1 MPPDVFGDDLNDEL
15 DIKPDELIVG
25 DDPEEDFGDVDSGD
39 EPEPEPS
46 KPDPDPEPERRHEET
61 IDASAQARQT
71 ADLWAAEVERRESA
85 YADAKA
91 ALEAAETAYENGEP
105 GDANTRAGKIAAM
118 ERLTDARYDLRQA
131 QETHHKAVEYVQTA
145 NPARDAW
152 TAANQRIVNDP
163 KYLAEANGVF
173 KELADSGMDPRHPGF
188 YRELDKR
195 LKRTPAMNRNGRTS
209 GAPVTAGAQ
218 RPGADQQQL
227 TDQDKQ
233 QLRDWGLVT
242 PGMPKE
248 KRISVAKEYLRQK
261 TIARHERRV

>member
-1 MPPDVFGDDLNDEL
+1 MADVFGDDENDEL
-15 DIKPDELIVG
+15 DIKPDELIIG
-25 DDPEEDFGDVDSGD
+25 DDPEDDFGDVDSGD
-39 EPEPEPS
+39 EPEPEREPARRE
-46 KPDPDPEPERRHEET
+46 PEPEPEHET
-61 IDASAQARQT
+61 IDASAQAKQT
-71 ADLWAAEVERRESA
+71 ADAWAAEVDRRNA
-85 YADAKA
+85 VYADAKA
-91 ALEAAETAYENGEP
+91 ALEAAETAYEQGEP
-105 GDANTRAGKIAAM
+105 GDENTRSGKIAAM

-131 QETHHKAVEYVQTA
+131 QDTHRQAVEYVQTA
-145 NPARDAW
+145 NPARDSW
-152 TAANQRIVNDP
+152 RAANPRIVNDP

-218 RPGADQQQL
+218 RFGSDQPRL

-261 TIARHERRV
+261 TIARTERRA

>member
-1 MPPDVFGDDLNDEL
+1 MPPDVFGDDDNDEL
-15 DIKPDELIVG
+15 DIAPDDLIIG
-25 DDPEEDFGDVDSGD
+25 DDPEDDFGAVD
-39 EPEPEPS
+39 EPESEPD
-46 KPDPDPEPERRHEET
+46 KRDPEPET
-61 IDASAQARQT
+61 IDASAQAKQT
-71 ADLWAAEVERRESA
+71 ADLWAAEVERRATA
-85 YADAKA
+85 YEEAKA

-105 GDANTRAGKIAAM
+105 GDDSTRSGKIAAM
-118 ERLTDARYDLRQA
+118 ERLTDARYDLRKA
-131 QETHHKAVEYVQTA
+131 QDTHHQAVEYVQTA

-163 KYLAEANGVF
+163 KYLSEANGVF
-173 KELADSGMDPRHPGF
+173 KELADSGMDPKHPGF
-188 YRELDKR
+188 YKELDKR

-218 RPGADQQQL
+218 RYGSDQPRL

-242 PGMPKE
+242 PGMSKE

-261 TIARHERRV
+261 TISNHERRA